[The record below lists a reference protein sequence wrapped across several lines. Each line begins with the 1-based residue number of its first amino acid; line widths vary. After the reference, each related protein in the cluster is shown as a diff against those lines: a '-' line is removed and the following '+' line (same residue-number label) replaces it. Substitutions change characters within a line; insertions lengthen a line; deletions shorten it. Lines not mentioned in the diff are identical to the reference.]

1 MMHFS
6 PIYAATA
13 AALLV
18 LCSCTPEPRPLPTE
32 KAIETIDRAQ
42 QPPLYQLLYDVP
54 ALPSFG
60 ERQQRVRILIW
71 LRHLSLN
78 ESQLGRLEELRV
90 LANDRRSRIQ
100 QAEEDAAERWESE
113 ETKIYDRIWEH
124 LNQGTAVDAKGMA
137 EFTHELKE
145 MRSGGERERELLKL
159 RLQGIRT
166 VFEAQREFLQM
177 LTPRQEALLADAVFF
192 LRNRLDPVGNP
203 GDFRALVGTIY
214 DPGQYAVLTRGS
226 SDWSRAPLNI
236 GGLWSDE
243 PPVEGGVLHEA
254 RREVLLFLILLEP
267 ALGEAISAARQ
278 LETAE
283 EAAEDQP

>member
-1 MMHFS
+1 MKHS
-6 PIYAATA
+6 HPIFAVGVAVMF
-13 AALLV
+13 AL
-18 LCSCTPEPRPLPTE
+18 SGCTPEPRPLPTE
-32 KAIETIDRAQ
+32 KAIEALDRAQ

-60 ERQQRVRILIW
+60 LRQQRVRILIW

-78 ESQLGRLEELRV
+78 DSQLGRLEELRV
-90 LANDRRSRIQ
+90 LANDRRSRIK
-100 QAEEDAAERWESE
+100 QAEEDAAQRWESE
-113 ETKIYDRIWEH
+113 ETKIYDRIWAH
-124 LNQGTAVDAKGMA
+124 INQGTAVDEKGMA
-137 EFTHELKE
+137 AFTHELKE

-159 RLQGIRT
+159 RLQGIRA
-166 VFEAQREFLQM
+166 VFEAQREFLQT
-177 LTPRQEALLADAVFF
+177 LAPRQEALLADAVFF

-243 PPVEGGVLHEA
+243 PPVEGGALHEA

-278 LETAE
+278 LAAAE
-283 EAAEDQP
+283 ESANQP